1 VSKRPVHSRF
11 HRSLLIFAGVF
22 LAIALAP
29 RRAHAYAWMIGH
41 GYAGCAICHLDPSG
55 AGLLNEF
62 GREEAAD
69 TLRSHY
75 GSDPAP
81 VEPFFGLWKNP
92 DWLLTG
98 GSFRDGLFFMKA
110 GTAPYSQQNILMQAD
125 LRAGIDAGRWR
136 AAASLGVLT
145 NGDFPASVVT
155 SDGGP
160 SLVAREYW
168 TGYTFEN
175 DTVLLRAGRINVPYG
190 IRSIEHTLFVRV
202 ATQTDINDTQE
213 HGVALA
219 FRGSGFRGELMAIA
233 GNYQE
238 SPDAYRQR
246 GYGGYVEWSP
256 NSHYAFGLNSLV
268 TYAKQ
273 DVSLGVANLRQAQG
287 LTLRAAPVDKLV
299 VLGEADYVGEGLSGQ
314 PHWNGLAT
322 MLQAD
327 FEPWQ
332 GLHFIGTGE
341 TYGSGQPGTDASWSM
356 WGSVAWFFYSHVDVR
371 FDYVHQSLST
381 PPPEGRIPI
390 ETYLVQLH
398 LFL

>member
-1 VSKRPVHSRF
+1 
-11 HRSLLIFAGVF
+11 
-22 LAIALAP
+22 
-29 RRAHAYAWMIGH
+29 MIGH
-41 GYAGCAICHLDPSG
+41 GYSGCASCHLDPSG

-75 GSDPAP
+75 GSDPPP

-110 GTAPYSQQNILMQAD
+110 GSTPYSRQNILMQAD
-125 LRAGIDAGRWR
+125 LRVGLDAGRWR
-136 AAASLGVLT
+136 AAGSLGVLT

-155 SDGGP
+155 SEGGP

-168 TGYTFEN
+168 VGYTFAN

-213 HGVALA
+213 HGVTLA
-219 FRGSGFRGELMAIA
+219 ARGGGFRGEVMAIA

-246 GYGGYVEWSP
+246 GYSGYVEWSP
-256 NSHYAFGLNSLV
+256 NSRYAFGLNSLL
-268 TYAKQ
+268 TYAKR
-273 DVSLGVANLRQAQG
+273 DVALGVANLRQAHG

-299 VLGEADYVGEGLSGQ
+299 LLGEADYVGEGLSGQ

-341 TYGSGQPGTDASWSM
+341 TYGSGQPGTNTSWSA
-356 WGSVAWFFYSHVDVR
+356 WGSVAWFFYSHVDIR

-381 PPPEGRIPI
+381 PPPQGRIPF

>member
-1 VSKRPVHSRF
+1 LHSRIRLSF
-11 HRSLLIFAGVF
+11 LIVVGGF
-22 LAIALAP
+22 LAVTLMP
-29 RRAHAYAWMIGH
+29 RRAEAYAWMISH
-41 GYAGCAICHLDPSG
+41 GYAGCATCHLDPSG

-110 GTAPYSQQNILMQAD
+110 GSAPYAQQNILMQAD
-125 LRAGIDAGRWR
+125 LRLGIDAGRWR
-136 AAASLGVLT
+136 AAGSLGVLA

-155 SDGGP
+155 SNGA

-168 TGYTFEN
+168 LGYTFEN
-175 DTVLLRAGRINVPYG
+175 DAVLVRAGRINVPFG
-190 IRSIEHTLFVRV
+190 IRSIEHTLFVRQ

-213 HGVALA
+213 HGLALA
-219 FRGSGFRGELMAIA
+219 ARGRGFRGELMAIA

-246 GYGGYVEWSP
+246 GYSAYLEWTP
-256 NSHYAFGLNSLV
+256 DSHYAFGVSSLV
-268 TYAKQ
+268 TYAKE
-273 DVSLGVANLRQAQG
+273 DVLLRAANLRQAHG
-287 LTLRAAPVDKLV
+287 LTLRAAPVEKLV
-299 VLGEADYVGEGLSGQ
+299 FLGEADYVGEELSGQ

-322 MLQAD
+322 MVQAD

-341 TYGSGQPGTDASWSM
+341 TYGSGQPGTYTSWSL
-356 WGSVAWFFYSHVDVR
+356 WGSVAWFFFSHLDIR